1 MTEKVE
7 LYPSRRNVYLV
18 GKVKLRDDSFK
29 IAQKATS
36 GYVYSN
42 ANFGVETAN
51 GNVVYVE
58 AMGGYSPTNPIIKT
72 QNKAKDSID
81 VNWADRLNP
90 KVVEQVN
97 EYKLFKASLAENDAH
112 TFLSQFDLI
121 EYMKNNLKEGMEVVV
136 RGQMRLSV
144 YRGEPQRKIEVTG
157 ISLPYIK
164 KDEEGKELPVEYRA
178 TFTQTLI
185 IDADSLDITSEDEE
199 NGETLLKAYAV
210 DYISK
215 YEGEKIN
222 KNAMFPLVI
231 TVPIATERERKVTER
246 LFTVEGEGASEI
258 SIEGLVVEGY
268 DSSST
273 SSAEIELSEELQ
285 ELVELGI
292 YTLEEVKAKV
302 TVRGNKVSKLV
313 FTKPA
318 IKKNEDGV
326 VSILEEKE
334 KYAQSDL
341 FFYEQAING
350 EEPPKSDNTDS
361 DEGESSSDDDQAWLS
376 ALGV

>member
-1 MTEKVE
+1 MAEKVE

-29 IAQKATS
+29 IAQVSKS
-36 GYVYSN
+36 GYTYSS
-42 ANFGVETAN
+42 ANFGVETAT

-58 AMGGYSPTNPIIKT
+58 VMGGYSPTNPIIKT

-97 EYKLFKASLAENDAH
+97 EYKLLKASLAENDAQA
-112 TFLSQFDLI
+112 FLSQFDLI
-121 EYMKNNLKEGMEVVV
+121 EYMKNNLEDGMEVVV
-136 RGQMRLSV
+136 RGQMRLSA
-144 YRGEPQRKIEVTG
+144 YKGEPQRKIEVTG
-157 ISLPYIK
+157 ISLPYVK
-164 KDEEGKELPVEYRA
+164 KDDKGNELPVEYRA

-185 IDADSLDITSEDEE
+185 IDSDSLDITSEDEE
-199 NGETLLKAYAV
+199 KGETLLQAYAV

-215 YEGEKIN
+215 YDGEKIN

-231 TVPIATERERKVTER
+231 NVPIGTEQQRKVAER
-246 LFTVEGEGASEI
+246 LFKVEEEGASEI
-258 SIEGLVVEGY
+258 TVEGLVVEGY

-285 ELVELGI
+285 ELVDLGI
-292 YTLEEVKAKV
+292 YTLEEVKSKV
-302 TVRGNKVSKLV
+302 TVRGNKVSKLL

-318 IKKNEDGV
+318 IKKNDDGV
-326 VSILEEKE
+326 VNILEEKG

-350 EEPPKSDNTDS
+350 EVPEKAENLDSDS
-361 DEGESSSDDDQAWLS
+361 DESSSSNDQDWLS